1 MTQVYVTSDTPPH
14 SCVTTKPQVRRL
26 SDADDA
32 GDAEI
37 RTSDTHGLP
46 THHVRRCL
54 IDTALDRPDPRA
66 ILRGGLPDRYLTPDD
81 IAEIFE
87 VPKET
92 VYQWR
97 KKRIGPPGFRIGK
110 YVRYD
115 PADVRAYV
123 TSRKDAEINAA

>member
-1 MTQVYVTSDTPPH
+1 MSHDSEQCDSNFLEDALTP
-14 SCVTTKPQVRRL
+14 RL
-26 SDADDA
+26 L
-32 GDAEI
+32 EE
-37 RTSDTHGLP
+37 T
-46 THHVRRCL
+46 
-54 IDTALDRPDPRA
+54 DPRA

-123 TSRKDAEINAA
+123 TQLKSTDDCAA

>member
-1 MTQVYVTSDTPPH
+1 MS
-14 SCVTTKPQVRRL
+14 
-26 SDADDA
+26 
-32 GDAEI
+32 
-37 RTSDTHGLP
+37 TH
-46 THHVRRCL
+46 TREQ
-54 IDTALDRPDPRA
+54 TDPRA
-66 ILRGGLPDRYLTPDD
+66 TLRAGLPDRYLTPDD

-97 KKRIGPPGFRIGK
+97 KKRTGPPGFRIGK

-123 TSRKDAEINAA
+123 SECRRADADAA